1 MRLATIRVPSGT
13 KAVLIDGEE
22 AEELGYSSVGEL
34 LANPSWKNELR
45 QTGVYYETDEL
56 DYETLIPSPSKIFCV
71 GHNYRNHIKE
81 MGRELPSHPTLFAK
95 FTDAL
100 IGAHDAIQLSPESPM
115 YDWEAELGVI
125 VGKTVRRCSEKEA
138 KDAIAGFTVI
148 NDVTARDWQNR
159 TLQWL
164 QGKTFEGSTPVGPH
178 LVTVEVDKVIE
189 EGLDLSC
196 EVNGEQMQHSTTSD
210 LLFNPLHL
218 VSYISK
224 IITLRPG
231 DIISTGTPGGV
242 GHARKPPKYLK
253 EGDVVVTKIEGIGE
267 LNNVCKNE

>member
-13 KAVLIDGEE
+13 KAVMIDGED
-22 AEELGYSSVGEL
+22 AEELGYRDIGEL
-34 LANPSWKNELR
+34 LANPSWQTDLR
-45 QTGVYYETDEL
+45 QTGVYYEADGLEFA
-56 DYETLIPSPSKIFCV
+56 TLIPSPSKILCV
-71 GHNYRNHIKE
+71 GHNYKNHIKE
-81 MGRELPSHPTLFAK
+81 MGRDLPSHPTLFAK
-95 FTDAL
+95 FSEAL
-100 IGAHDAIQLSPESPM
+100 IGADDSILMSPESQM

-125 VGKTVRRCSEKEA
+125 VGSTVRNCSEKEA
-138 KDAIAGFTVI
+138 RTAIAGFTVI

-178 LVTVEVDKVIE
+178 LVTMDVDKVVE

-196 EVNGEQMQHSTTSD
+196 EVNGEQVQHAVTSD
-210 LLFNPLHL
+210 LLFNPVFL

-224 IITLRPG
+224 ILTLRPG

-242 GHARKPPKYLK
+242 GHARNPQRYLADN
-253 EGDVVVTKIEGIGE
+253 DVLVTKVEGIGE
-267 LNNVCKNE
+267 LRNTCKRA

>member
-13 KAVLIDGEE
+13 RAVMIDGEE
-22 AEELGYSSVGEL
+22 AEELDYRDVGEL
-34 LANPSWKNELR
+34 LANPSWQSDLKK
-45 QTGVYYETDEL
+45 TGVYYESDNL
-56 DYETLIPSPSKIFCV
+56 DYATLIPSPSKILCV
-71 GHNYRNHIKE
+71 GHNYKNHIKE
-81 MGRELPSHPTLFAK
+81 MGRELPSYPTLFAK

-100 IGAHDAIQLSPESPM
+100 IGANDAILLSPESQM
-115 YDWEAELGVI
+115 FDWEAELGVI
-125 VGKTVRRCSEKEA
+125 VGKTVRNCSETEA
-138 KDAIAGFTVI
+138 RDAIAGFTVI

-178 LVTVEVDKVIE
+178 LVAMDVDQVIE
-189 EGLDLSC
+189 QGLELSC
-196 EVNGEQMQHSTTSD
+196 EVNGEQVQHAATSD

-224 IITLRPG
+224 ILTLRPG

-242 GHARKPPKYLK
+242 GHARNPQRYLR
-253 EGDVVVTKIEGIGE
+253 EGDVLVTKIEGIGE
-267 LNNVCKNE
+267 LRNICKSA

>member
-13 KAVLIDGEE
+13 RAVMIDGEE
-22 AEELGYSSVGEL
+22 AEELGYASVGEL
-34 LANPSWKNELR
+34 LSNPSWESDLR
-45 QTGVYYETDEL
+45 QTGVYYETDGL
-56 DYETLIPSPSKIFCV
+56 DYATLIPLPSKIICV
-71 GHNYRNHIKE
+71 GHNYKNHIIE
-81 MGRELPSHPTLFAK
+81 MGRELPTHPTLFAK
-95 FTDAL
+95 FTEAL
-100 IGAHDAIQLSPESPM
+100 IGANDTIYLSPESQM

-125 VGKTVRRCSEKEA
+125 IGKTVRNCSEDEA
-138 KDAIAGFTVI
+138 RDAIAGFTVI
-148 NDVTARDWQNR
+148 NDVTTRDWQNR

-178 LVTVEVDKVIE
+178 LVTMDVAKVIE

-196 EVNGEQMQHSTTSD
+196 EVNGEQVQHAVTSD

-224 IITLRPG
+224 ILTLRPG

-242 GHARKPPKYLK
+242 GHARNPQRYLRD
-253 EGDVVVTKIEGIGE
+253 GDILVTRVEEVGE
-267 LNNVCKNE
+267 LRNICKSA